1 MNILEQSHAPT
12 EHLLEHQPELVN
24 GFVKG
29 RVSVIM
35 PAFNEAACI
44 RNSIVDVRKKFS
56 EVFSD
61 YEIIVV
67 DDGSTDGTRNVAE
80 SFREKNVR
88 VISYNRNEGKGH
100 AFRTGFYKATG
111 EFTFLVDGDSEIMA
125 KDLVSYVEAL
135 GSSDIA
141 IGSKR
146 HPDSVV
152 RTPVIRKILSLGF
165 NIFERLLTGV
175 KARDTQAGFKAAKSH
190 VFYEVL
196 PLVTLKRYSFDL
208 EFLAVAS
215 LLDFKAKEL
224 PVFINLKALSDPK
237 RVMRMVVDVL
247 GIAYRLR
254 ITRWYQK
261 NIVTM
266 SNTYDPVI
274 KW

>member
-1 MNILEQSHAPT
+1 MNILEQPQVMT
-12 EHLLEHQPELVN
+12 ENVLEYEPQLVN

-35 PAFNEAACI
+35 PAFNEADCI
-44 RNSIVDVRKKFS
+44 GSSIVDVGRKFS
-56 EVFSD
+56 EIFSD

-80 SFREKNVR
+80 SSKEKNVR
-88 VISYNRNEGKGH
+88 VISYNRNQGKGH

-111 EFTFLVDGDSEIMA
+111 EITFLVDGDSEIMA
-125 KDLVSYVEAL
+125 KDLVSYVKAL

-165 NIFERLLTGV
+165 NVFERLLTGTR
-175 KARDTQAGFKAAKSH
+175 ARDTQAGFKAAKSQ

-196 PLVTLKRYSFDL
+196 PLVTAKRYCFDL
-208 EFLAVAS
+208 ELLAVAS
-215 LLDFKAKEL
+215 LLGFETKEL
-224 PVFINLKALSDPK
+224 PVFINLKALSNPQ

-266 SNTYDPVI
+266 SDTYDPMI